1 MKPDGHIIRTA
12 AMPFLLIVSVFLS
25 AGCAH
30 RSPFTEEPYAVSVG
44 GEKEFILTI
53 DLDRAGVLTDS
64 LMLLIPG
71 GENTAALA
79 DKVSRLTLSA
89 VLPEMQEDGTYTE
102 TKPGFYGAAEGD
114 ISMPLINALLGF
126 VDGWKKRPLK
136 TSSAWEN
143 LESGLKVSIPE
154 NGLALFSTFELEDAY
169 EKTYVSREMY
179 IPLDIAERLNN
190 GIIGL
195 YVEKPRYLF
204 SFLEDVIPYSLLVSI
219 DSIWMTIDS
228 FPATGESEGEFESDT
243 AAVNESDD
251 VIYALYGVITTT
263 QKSATTVISLTL
275 KKKYLEKI
283 RAMESKPENWMESIL
298 VDSSQNIIINN
309 MEMKN
314 EELVQLLR
322 NMTQTMIQE

>member
-1 MKPDGHIIRTA
+1 MKSGKRIIRTA
-12 AMPFLLIVSVFLS
+12 ALFCILAVSVFLS

-53 DLDRAGVLTDS
+53 DMDRAGVLTDS
-64 LMLLIPG
+64 LLLLIPG
-71 GENTAALA
+71 GENTAELA

-102 TKPGFYGAAEGD
+102 MTPGFYGAAEGD

-126 VDGWKKRPLK
+126 IEGWEKRPLDS
-136 TSSAWEN
+136 SSAWSN
-143 LESGLKVSIPE
+143 LESGLNVSIPE

-204 SFLEDVIPYSLLVSI
+204 SILEDVIPYSLLVSI

-228 FPATGESEGEFESDT
+228 FPSDDRPDSGAEAFEESE
-243 AAVNESDD
+243 DD
-251 VIYALYGVITTT
+251 LYALYGVITTT

-298 VDSSQNIIINN
+298 VDSSQKIIINN

-314 EELVQLLR
+314 EELVQLLQ
-322 NMTQTMIQE
+322 NLTQAMIQE